1 MLRMG
6 GCTSPP
12 GALRAPT
19 SPLRGEAKPRHLAG
33 RAPRADLPTA
43 WGGETSPP
51 GCARSARR
59 PPHCVGR
66 RNLPTRRAPRADLP
80 TAWGGDTSPPGALRA
95 PTSPLRGEA
104 KPPHCVGEAKP
115 PHPARSAPGA
125 DLPAER
131 EGDSR
136 RPPRRDRLRLAGPR
150 AGWYSAPKPWPDGFS
165 AWLGLNV
172 PTKGHFVVYWRFV
185 HARPLILPIS

>member
-1 MLRMG
+1 MHVPTRRAPRADLPTAWG
-6 GCTSPP
+6 GETSPP

-19 SPLRGEAKPRHLAG
+19 SPLRGEAKPPHLAA
-33 RAPRADLPTA
+33 RVPRADLPTA

-66 RNLPTRRAPRADLP
+66 RNLPTWPR
-80 TAWGGDTSPPGALRA
+80 ALRA

-104 KPPHCVGEAKP
+104 TP
-115 PHPARSAPGA
+115 PHPARSA
-125 DLPAER
+125 
-131 EGDSR
+131 R

>member
-1 MLRMG
+1 MHV
-6 GCTSPP
+6 
-12 GALRAPT
+12 PT
-19 SPLRGEAKPRHLAG
+19 R
-33 RAPRADLPTA
+33 RAPRADLPPA

-66 RNLPTRRAPRADLP
+66 RNLPTWLRAF
-80 TAWGGDTSPPGALRA
+80 RA

-104 KPPHCVGEAKP
+104 TPPHLA
-115 PHPARSAPGA
+115 ARVPRA

-131 EGDSR
+131 GGDTSPPGVLAAR
-136 RPPRRDRLRLAGPR
+136 AGRPPRRDRLRLAGPR
-150 AGWYSAPKPWPDGFS
+150 AGWYSAPKPWPDGLS
-165 AWLGLNV
+165 GWLGLNV

>member
-1 MLRMG
+1 MHVPTRRAPRADLPTAWG
-6 GCTSPP
+6 GETSPP

-59 PPHCVGR
+59 PPH
-66 RNLPTRRAPRADLP
+66 
-80 TAWGGDTSPPGALRA
+80 
-95 PTSPLRGEA
+95 
-104 KPPHCVGEAKP
+104 
-115 PHPARSAPGA
+115 PARSAPGA

-131 EGDSR
+131 GGDSR

>member
-1 MLRMG
+1 MHV
-6 GCTSPP
+6 
-12 GALRAPT
+12 PT
-19 SPLRGEAKPRHLAG
+19 R

-66 RNLPTRRAPRADLP
+66 RNLPTWLRVPRADLP
-80 TAWGGDTSPPGALRA
+80 TAWGGETSPPGCARSARRPPHCVGRRNLPTWPRALRA

-104 KPPHCVGEAKP
+104 TP
-115 PHPARSAPGA
+115 PHPARSA
-125 DLPAER
+125 
-131 EGDSR
+131 R